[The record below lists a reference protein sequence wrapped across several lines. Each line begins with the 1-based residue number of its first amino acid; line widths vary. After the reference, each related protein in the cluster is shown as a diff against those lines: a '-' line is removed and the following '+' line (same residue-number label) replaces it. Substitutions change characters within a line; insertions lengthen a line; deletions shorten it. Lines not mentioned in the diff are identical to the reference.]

1 MTTTPTSKPLR
12 NRLAALGLLAGTIA
26 LAACSSGTT
35 TKSTPTTSPP
45 VASVGAVTTGAVGTA
60 TTAVPGK
67 AATTPATAA
76 TGSTAVVANPPAAV
90 GGAAIQVLP
99 AKENP
104 IKNTSTVQALKVES
118 VHVEDNVDAA
128 GKAIND
134 HLEVALSNTGST
146 PLTAFEFYYTFTD
159 PTTKVTESYYAK
171 LPDSFTIPA
180 GGKRVAHFDNTGAPD
195 HFPVNKFSVYY
206 TSKNALDGSVIV
218 SATAAAAQTTTF
230 KKAAGGT
237 EAAD

>member
-1 MTTTPTSKPLR
+1 MITTHTSRPLR

-26 LAACSSGTT
+26 LSACSSGTT
-35 TKSTPTTSPP
+35 TKSTTTTSPP
-45 VASVGAVTTGAVGTA
+45 
-60 TTAVPGK
+60 
-67 AATTPATAA
+67 AAA
-76 TGSTAVVANPPAAV
+76 

-104 IKNTSTVQALKVES
+104 IKNTSTVQALKIDS

-146 PLTAFEFYYTFTD
+146 PLNGLEFYYTFTD

-180 GGKRVAHFDNTGAPD
+180 GGKREAHFDNTGAPD
-195 HFPVNKFSVYY
+195 HFPVNKFSLYY

-218 SATAAAAQTTTF
+218 SAAAATAQTTTF